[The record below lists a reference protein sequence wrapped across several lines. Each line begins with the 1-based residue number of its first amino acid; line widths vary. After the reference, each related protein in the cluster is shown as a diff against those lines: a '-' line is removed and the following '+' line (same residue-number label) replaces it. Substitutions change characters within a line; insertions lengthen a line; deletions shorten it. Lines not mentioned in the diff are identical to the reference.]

1 MEDSSEDEESSES
14 PIYRPTTTA
23 KFDALRKNSFAQSQN
38 TDVQAQD
45 QIRELTDRLRFA
57 QQELEQKKKEYE
69 QLQDAND
76 HCTSNVDKTLRSLND
91 VSAELDQTKIE
102 LVAVYNRLDKL
113 SLAHETLQD
122 DSKAKLKETNFLQNQ
137 LEALSKEN
145 THLRSRYVLFD
156 SLISDEKSKS
166 HKKWQASSATK
177 QLEARIKFYEQ
188 QLRESDD
195 TLVATK
201 QSFAASSRELM
212 DEVKALESSL
222 EKTKSLLE
230 EALESKAHT
239 QQSQGRDEQK
249 LNRAL
254 ADRMR
259 LAEKINQF
267 EVRCTQQ
274 KMELIAADNEI
285 KRLSE
290 VVRFY
295 QSRHPQTVYA
305 SGSLIQKFPGAIKGP
320 SREEPQEASIPK

>member
-137 LEALSKEN
+137 
-145 THLRSRYVLFD
+145 
-156 SLISDEKSKS
+156 
-166 HKKWQASSATK
+166 
-177 QLEARIKFYEQ
+177 
-188 QLRESDD
+188 
-195 TLVATK
+195 
-201 QSFAASSRELM
+201 
-212 DEVKALESSL
+212 
-222 EKTKSLLE
+222 
-230 EALESKAHT
+230 
-239 QQSQGRDEQK
+239 
-249 LNRAL
+249 
-254 ADRMR
+254 
-259 LAEKINQF
+259 
-267 EVRCTQQ
+267 
-274 KMELIAADNEI
+274 
-285 KRLSE
+285 
-290 VVRFY
+290 
-295 QSRHPQTVYA
+295 
-305 SGSLIQKFPGAIKGP
+305 
-320 SREEPQEASIPK
+320 